1 MEHSI
6 APDEIER
13 RYDALYEQY
22 GRPLEQDHRGEY
34 AAISVHGDVTLGQ
47 TMFEAAQRAAERFGP
62 GSYLFKIGERTVGH
76 WR

>member
-1 MEHSI
+1 M
-6 APDEIER
+6 APEEIER

-22 GRPLEQDHRGEY
+22 GQPLERDHRGEY
-34 AAISVHGDVTLGQ
+34 AAISVRGEVALGQ
-47 TMFEAAQRAAERFGP
+47 TMLEAAQLAVERFGP